1 MESSKKKKGGW
12 TCSAFAGLQAWM
24 VNVLLGTLSLRIIS
38 LCALNEL
45 DLKSIDVLL
54 YNHIIFITFKI
65 IINCMHHNASCMHY
79 YASHKYS
86 EIRLLSGIMH
96 RCYPPNLSSSI
107 SQSSST
113 HYSTLCTT
121 CSKY

>member
-54 YNHIIFITFKI
+54 YNHIIFITLI

-79 YASHKYS
+79 YASHKYA
-86 EIRLLSGIMH
+86 
-96 RCYPPNLSSSI
+96 CYLA
-107 SQSSST
+107 
-113 HYSTLCTT
+113 LCTGVIHLT
-121 CSKY
+121 YPQA